1 MEWSETKR
9 DAQLARMV
17 ELALPAELTHEQ
29 NIALIRKFVQETFVN
44 QGMCADV
51 AFHDKG
57 DGNPHVHIMLT
68 MRALQED
75 GRWAPKSRLVY
86 NLDADGNRISARQKG
101 RWKTHKVNTVDWDD
115 RGNAEIWRTA
125 AADAINEAL
134 RETGF
139 TQGFV
144 DHRSY
149 ALRGKERIPMIH
161 EGPEARAMQRCGI
174 PTEVSERNREIR
186 EQNKQ
191 LEQMQARLTRL
202 NAWAQY
208 EKKMDEALIAQGENV
223 SNLYLRY
230 VLASRV
236 FESTVPPNRKDRR
249 LEDATG
255 LMVVMNDYNITDAAS
270 YAEAVKQANAKFY
283 DLRSRRK
290 ENADLSSAIGA
301 RIHAYEDRKK
311 YQRYYSSWSKLSG
324 SKASAYEREHA
335 FELHKYRQAD
345 EALSRWEADG
355 ERIDYKGWQ
364 IAMKHLNKDRFALD
378 FELRRQ
384 KENIRRLEVVKREF
398 IRERKRSQPER
409 DER

>member
-1 MEWSETKR
+1 MNFFHCPIKIISRNKGRSAVAASAYISATRMENTWDGTTHDYTRKRHVVYAEVMLPKHAPPEYADRNVLWNSVEWSETKR

-202 NAWAQY
+202 NAWAQ
-208 EKKMDEALIAQGENV
+208 
-223 SNLYLRY
+223 
-230 VLASRV
+230 
-236 FESTVPPNRKDRR
+236 
-249 LEDATG
+249 
-255 LMVVMNDYNITDAAS
+255 
-270 YAEAVKQANAKFY
+270 
-283 DLRSRRK
+283 
-290 ENADLSSAIGA
+290 
-301 RIHAYEDRKK
+301 
-311 YQRYYSSWSKLSG
+311 
-324 SKASAYEREHA
+324 
-335 FELHKYRQAD
+335 
-345 EALSRWEADG
+345 
-355 ERIDYKGWQ
+355 
-364 IAMKHLNKDRFALD
+364 
-378 FELRRQ
+378 
-384 KENIRRLEVVKREF
+384 
-398 IRERKRSQPER
+398 
-409 DER
+409 